1 MPQLLRKRNSQSN
14 VKFAKHLLRAGMDRD
29 DTVRAFRK
37 RLGEVIARS
46 GLSRSAFAE
55 RLGID
60 RSTLAQVL
68 SPANER
74 LPRAETLAAI
84 ATNQQVS
91 VDWLLGLSQ
100 EGQIAPAII
109 EQPFSLEPGGLSP
122 ADERLTRWHAEAA
135 GSKIRYV
142 PSTLPD
148 LLKTEELIRYEY
160 RDYVGPIPE
169 SRIEAA
175 HARLDNQRRPETDME
190 VCSSIQSVEG
200 FARGEGIWRRLGVE
214 ARRRQIERMIKLVDE
229 LYPTFR
235 WYLYDGVLRF
245 SVPLTVFGPKRAA
258 IYVGHMFLVV
268 NSTEHIRV
276 LIQHF
281 DNLVR
286 AASVHPPEISGL
298 LRRLLADLGESEKIN
313 RGKARRHG

>member
-1 MPQLLRKRNSQSN
+1 
-14 VKFAKHLLRAGMDRD
+14 MDRR
-29 DTVRAFRK
+29 DTVRIFRR
-37 RLGEVIARS
+37 RLAEVIGRA
-46 GLSRSAFAE
+46 GVSRAAFAQ
-55 RLGID
+55 RVGID

-68 SPANER
+68 SESNDR

-84 ATNQQVS
+84 AADQQVS

-100 EGQIAPAII
+100 EGPLAPAII
-109 EQPFSLEPGGLSP
+109 EQPMTIESGGQSP

-135 GSKIRYV
+135 GYKLRYV

-160 RDYVGPIPE
+160 RDYVGPVPE

-175 HARLDNQRRPETDME
+175 HARLENQRRPETDME
-190 VCSSIQSVEG
+190 VCSAVQSVES
-200 FARGEGIWRRLGVE
+200 FARGEGIWRDMG
-214 ARRRQIERMIKLVDE
+214 AASRRQQLGWMIKLVDE

-235 WYLYDGVLRF
+235 WFLYDGVRRY

-258 IYVGHMFLVV
+258 IYVGNMYLVFTG
-268 NSTEHIRV
+268 TEHIRV
-276 LIQHF
+276 LTQHF
-281 DNLVR
+281 DDLIR
-286 AASVHPPEISGL
+286 AAIVQPPDVATL
-298 LRRLLADLGESEKIN
+298 LRRLLAELDRNEPMT